1 MTELPGERG
10 EPFTPENPLLL
21 KLKESPYEPL
31 HDEKTN
37 VPPISEGLQGLFP
50 LCIIYQVSP
59 GRRPRRSRQSWRE
72 KAMRLNIAIDGP
84 VGAGKSTVADAVAD
98 KLGILHL
105 DTGAMYRALGLKAL
119 REHLDPDHEKEI
131 TDLCRGLNL
140 EVRYGP
146 DGQHTILDG
155 EDVSAL
161 IRTPE
166 VSMTASRVSRYAEV
180 RREMVSLQQKLAADT
195 DMVLDGRDICTTVLP
210 DAPVKI
216 YLTASAEERARRRW
230 EEMKAKGRTESF
242 DQVLEEVCR
251 RDEQDMNRPVEPLR
265 QAEDAVLVDTT
276 HLSFEEAVDRILA
289 LAEEKRH
296 G

>member
-1 MTELPGERG
+1 
-10 EPFTPENPLLL
+10 
-21 KLKESPYEPL
+21 
-31 HDEKTN
+31 
-37 VPPISEGLQGLFP
+37 
-50 LCIIYQVSP
+50 
-59 GRRPRRSRQSWRE
+59 
-72 KAMRLNIAIDGP
+72 MRLNIAIDGP